1 MKAQEIIN
9 KRILISPLNWGYGH
23 LSRCISIID
32 ILLKNNN
39 VVFFAGKESD
49 FSILREYF
57 SNEINYIQHTPYP
70 FVFHGQGFRI
80 SDFIRSLIP
89 LIKCYKQELKTV
101 SLLVEEHKINLVISD
116 HRYGFRTAKCRSIFI
131 THQCYLPIHRIAWP
145 IQVFHQFLIKKFSEV
160 WIMDDKQKRLAG
172 KLSASL
178 GPMCH
183 YIGIHSRFADS
194 INSERKKDIEG
205 ILLVSGPIEFSP
217 ALVNH
222 FRDTFIEISEPKYIV
237 GSSELLSI
245 LPLEL
250 SNYFKPNNIWRETDD
265 LLLRTKTI
273 LSYSGYSTLMD
284 LELLKCKAI
293 LIATKGQSEQIYLA
307 KKQKA
312 SVND

>member
-1 MKAQEIIN
+1 MQAQEIKN
-9 KRILISPLNWGYGH
+9 KRVLISPLNWGYGH

-39 VVFFAGKESD
+39 VVVVAGKKSD
-49 FSILREYF
+49 FTILREYF

-70 FVFHGQGFRI
+70 FIFNSSGFRI

-101 SLLVEEHKINLVISD
+101 SLLVEEHKINVVISD
-116 HRYGFRTAKCRSIFI
+116 HRYGFRTAKCSSIFI
-131 THQCYLPIHRIAWP
+131 THQCNLPIHRIAWP
-145 IQVFHQFLIKKFSEV
+145 IQLFHRFLIKKFNEV
-160 WIMDDKQKRLAG
+160 WIMDDKKKRLAG
-172 KLSASL
+172 KLSESL

-217 ALVNH
+217 ALVSH
-222 FRDTFIEISEPKYIV
+222 FRDTFNEIKEPKYIV

-245 LPLEL
+245 LPLEF
-250 SNYFKPNNIWRETDD
+250 SNYFKPNNLWRETDD
-265 LLLRTKTI
+265 LLLRTKLI
-273 LSYSGYSTLMD
+273 LSYCGYSTLMD
-284 LELLKCKAI
+284 LELLECKAI
-293 LIATKGQSEQIYLA
+293 LIATEGQSEQIYLA
-307 KKQKA
+307 KKRKA
-312 SVND
+312 LVKD

>member
-1 MKAQEIIN
+1 MQAQEIKN
-9 KRILISPLNWGYGH
+9 KRVLISPLNWGYGH

-39 VVFFAGKESD
+39 VVFFAGKKSD
-49 FSILREYF
+49 FTILREYF

-70 FVFHGQGFRI
+70 FIFNSSGFRI

-101 SLLVEEHKINLVISD
+101 SLLVEEHKINVVISD
-116 HRYGFRTAKCRSIFI
+116 HRYGFRTAKCSSIFI
-131 THQCYLPIHRIAWP
+131 THQCNLPIHRIAWP
-145 IQVFHQFLIKKFSEV
+145 IQLFHRFLIKKFNEV
-160 WIMDDKQKRLAG
+160 WIMDDKKKRLAG
-172 KLSASL
+172 KLSESL
-178 GPMCH
+178 GSMCH

-217 ALVNH
+217 ALVSH
-222 FRDTFIEISEPKYIV
+222 FRDTFNEIKEPKYIV

-245 LPLEL
+245 LPFEF
-250 SNYFKPNNIWRETDD
+250 SNYFKPNNLWRETDD
-265 LLLRTKTI
+265 LLLRTKLI
-273 LSYSGYSTLMD
+273 LSYCGYSTLMD

-293 LIATKGQSEQIYLA
+293 LIATEGQSEQIYLA
-307 KKQKA
+307 KKRKA
-312 SVND
+312 LVKD

>member
-1 MKAQEIIN
+1 MQAQEIKN
-9 KRILISPLNWGYGH
+9 KRVLISPLNWGYGH

-194 INSERKKDIEG
+194 IN
-205 ILLVSGPIEFSP
+205 
-217 ALVNH
+217 
-222 FRDTFIEISEPKYIV
+222 EISEPKYIV